1 MTDSIDELI
10 SKGIHHGENFRV
22 GDALDCFTKALQLD
36 KNNLNA
42 WSGAATAWQN
52 MAEHYRRSSNN
63 EKMLESAEHSEKC
76 WNEVLQRNDSNIEA
90 WFGKGS
96 VILDYLGK
104 SEEALNCFQKTLELD
119 KNHVEALM
127 NMGILLDHND
137 QILDAITCFKLALKL
152 DDTNQPLWFNS
163 GVTLAKQGLHKEALD
178 CFNKSIDL
186 NDMHV
191 NSWLFKSK
199 ILKTLGCDDESE
211 ICMKK
216 YNELTKNN

>member
-10 SKGIHHGENFRV
+10 SQGVHHGESFRT

-36 KNNLNA
+36 KNNLKA

-63 EKMLESAEHSEKC
+63 EKMLEAAEHSEKC
-76 WNEVLQRNDSNIEA
+76 WNEVLQRNNSNIEA

-104 SEEALNCFQKTLELD
+104 AEDALNCFKKTLELD
-119 KNHVEALM
+119 ENHLEAMM
-127 NMGILLDHND
+127 NMGILLDNNN
-137 QILDAITCFKLALKL
+137 QIADAMVCFKKALKL
-152 DDTNQPLWFNS
+152 DDTNQPLWFNV
-163 GVTLAKQGLHKEALD
+163 GVTLAKQGINEEALD
-178 CFNKSIDL
+178 CFNKSIEL
-186 NDMHV
+186 NDVHV

-199 ILKTLGCDDESE
+199 ILKILDRKNESE
-211 ICMKK
+211 T
-216 YNELTKNN
+216 NS